1 MVPLQADGGGGGV
14 AGAVDDLEQAAA
26 SGVAARDAL
35 HGALRSSAAAFR
47 SGHDREV
54 LKTVATRDRVVAA
67 LIALLPRALGTLVR
81 RQLGE
86 CMCVL
91 LAAEG
96 RALVPLLDALIVV
109 LTKASKDAKIPGGDN
124 IKCNTLAC
132 VGALLE
138 RFGVLMAVRLGEFYS
153 LAKGCLKAP
162 EDAAVRAAAVGVIVA
177 IVRHGGQ
184 TAHAHHEDALKLC
197 KGLLQV
203 RRHTHPRTHT

>member
-1 MVPLQADGGGGGV
+1 MRRSLPCF
-14 AGAVDDLEQAAA
+14 AGANEAVALKAA
-26 SGVAARDAL
+26 S
-35 HGALRSSAAAFR
+35 
-47 SGHDREV
+47 
-54 LKTVATRDRVVAA
+54 
-67 LIALLPRALGTLVR
+67 
-81 RQLGE
+81 
-86 CMCVL
+86 
-91 LAAEG
+91 
-96 RALVPLLDALIVV
+96 
-109 LTKASKDAKIPGGDN
+109 
-124 IKCNTLAC
+124 
-132 VGALLE
+132 ALLE